1 MEKFLGH
8 VVATIIDNE
17 RSKRRQQDQQQ
28 RQHTLPVLDDVAIE
42 ASRKA
47 SAPAASNDR
56 EHSSSAGH
64 WLEREEYYA
73 LPARVRDFTKNGRA
87 RRQKLKR
94 QRKALAKRER
104 EHEDGV
110 ERKQENR
117 PGTYEPR

>member
-1 MEKFLGH
+1 MERFLGH

-56 EHSSSAGH
+56 EHSSSAGQKQ
-64 WLEREEYYA
+64 
-73 LPARVRDFTKNGRA
+73 RVRCVTSLAPGDYKNAEGHVANGCSESGCGSTILESNESKKKGPRKYDA
-87 RRQKLKR
+87 RQ
-94 QRKALAKRER
+94 
-104 EHEDGV
+104 
-110 ERKQENR
+110 
-117 PGTYEPR
+117 